1 MEYPDSTL
9 LQVTI
14 LSHKVKKKKKKDQCI
29 PKEKR
34 RQTKRNKTVL
44 VFH

>member
-14 LSHKVKKKKKKDQCI
+14 LSHKVKKKKKKINVYQRRKGGKQ
-29 PKEKR
+29 KEIK
-34 RQTKRNKTVL
+34 L
-44 VFH
+44 S